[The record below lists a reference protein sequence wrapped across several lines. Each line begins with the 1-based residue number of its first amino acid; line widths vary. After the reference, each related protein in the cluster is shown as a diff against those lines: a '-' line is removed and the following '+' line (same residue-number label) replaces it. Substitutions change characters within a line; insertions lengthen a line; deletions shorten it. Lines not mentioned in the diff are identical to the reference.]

1 MADNNT
7 VEMAD
12 INTVEN
18 NTQAKKENTEN
29 KSDETKFVKSQII
42 GSDKYKNRADL
53 LNVLLEDDKEYTL
66 SDIDKKLES
75 FLDKEVK

>member
-7 VEMAD
+7 VENKA
-12 INTVEN
+12 
-18 NTQAKKENTEN
+18 QAKKENTEN
-29 KSDETKFVKSQII
+29 KSDETKFAKSQII

-66 SDIDKKLES
+66 SDVDKKLEN

>member
-1 MADNNT
+1 MADN
-7 VEMAD
+7 
-12 INTVEN
+12 NTVEN

-66 SDIDKKLES
+66 SDVDKKLEE
-75 FLDKEVK
+75 FLGKEVK

>member
-7 VEMAD
+7 VE
-12 INTVEN
+12 NK
-18 NTQAKKENTEN
+18 TQAKKENTEN

-42 GSDKYKNRADL
+42 GSDKYKNRADI

-66 SDIDKKLES
+66 SDVDKKLED
-75 FLDKEVK
+75 FLGKEVK

>member
-1 MADNNT
+1 MADNNG
-7 VEMAD
+7 A
-12 INTVEN
+12 EN
-18 NTQAKKENTEN
+18 KAQAKKENIEN

-66 SDIDKKLES
+66 SDVDKKLEE
-75 FLDKEVK
+75 FLGKEVK

>member
-7 VEMAD
+7 VENKAQ
-12 INTVEN
+12 T
-18 NTQAKKENTEN
+18 KKESAEN

-66 SDIDKKLES
+66 SDVDKKLEE
-75 FLDKEVK
+75 FLGKEVK

>member
-1 MADNNT
+1 MTDNNT
-7 VEMAD
+7 VENK
-12 INTVEN
+12 I
-18 NTQAKKENTEN
+18 QAKKENTEN

-66 SDIDKKLES
+66 SDVDKKLEE
-75 FLDKEVK
+75 FLGKEVK

>member
-7 VEMAD
+7 VENKAQ
-12 INTVEN
+12 T
-18 NTQAKKENTEN
+18 KKESAEN
-29 KSDETKFVKSQII
+29 KSDETKFIKSQII

-53 LNVLLEDDKEYTL
+53 LNVLLEDDEEYTL
-66 SDIDKKLES
+66 SDVDKALEN

>member
-7 VEMAD
+7 VE
-12 INTVEN
+12 NK
-18 NTQAKKENTEN
+18 TQAKKENTEN
-29 KSDETKFVKSQII
+29 KSDETKFAKSQII

-66 SDIDKKLES
+66 SDVDKKLEN

>member
-7 VEMAD
+7 VENK
-12 INTVEN
+12 I
-18 NTQAKKENTEN
+18 QAKKENTEN

-66 SDIDKKLES
+66 SDVDKKLEE
-75 FLDKEVK
+75 FLGKEVK

>member
-7 VEMAD
+7 VENKAQ
-12 INTVEN
+12 T
-18 NTQAKKENTEN
+18 KKESAEN
-29 KSDETKFVKSQII
+29 KSDETKFAKSQII

-66 SDIDKKLES
+66 SDVDKKLEN

>member
-7 VEMAD
+7 VENKAQ
-12 INTVEN
+12 T
-18 NTQAKKENTEN
+18 KKESAEN

-53 LNVLLEDDKEYTL
+53 LNILLEDDEEYTL
-66 SDIDKKLES
+66 SDVDKKLEN

>member
-7 VEMAD
+7 VE
-12 INTVEN
+12 NK
-18 NTQAKKENTEN
+18 TQAKKESTET

-66 SDIDKKLES
+66 SDVDKKLEN
-75 FLDKEVK
+75 FLNKEVK